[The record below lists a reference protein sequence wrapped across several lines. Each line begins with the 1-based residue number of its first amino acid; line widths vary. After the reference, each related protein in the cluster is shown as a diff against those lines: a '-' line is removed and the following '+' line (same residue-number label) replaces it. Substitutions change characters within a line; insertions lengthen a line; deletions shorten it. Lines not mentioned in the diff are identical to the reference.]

1 MSKLF
6 WIILCRCTALSTD
19 YTGEK
24 RLFFCLLSHSSVV
37 FAKQPEKDQT
47 GGGPW
52 VCLFPQGEEIPGI
65 CQKELCWAWQTNLF
79 ERATRTK
86 GYSVKGKGKENSKEE
101 LESRGSEA
109 RVGSSTVALQMCWV
123 SRPRGLSLEAAG
135 APGGQLNVQV
145 ISASP
150 FCPSSWWPCPDG
162 SEGVAWCPLLT
173 VPAQWLFAHSQMP
186 LLFIS
191 SQSLPLPPLPS
202 FLCSQHLLFFFL
214 PMLLSIAPVP
224 LLPLF
229 HIRLCL
235 LVIFFFLH
243 KESHH
248 NLDAL
253 FLCWVLSFWKGSSS
267 HEGLCCYSLFLD
279 HKSCCPWRPLGTMRI
294 WTMITK
300 RALHAWKRWKN

>member
-65 CQKELCWAWQTNLF
+65 CQKELCWPWQTKLF

-109 RVGSSTVALQMCWV
+109 RAGSSTVALQMCWV

-202 FLCSQHLLFFFL
+202 FLCSQRLLFLFL
-214 PMLLSIAPVP
+214 PMLPLHHSCSSSSFAPYSTLSP
-224 LLPLF
+224 
-229 HIRLCL
+229 CD
-235 LVIFFFLH
+235 IFFPTQGKPPQFGCFVSLLSCVFL
-243 KESHH
+243 KRKPFTWRSVLLLFVSGPQELLSMEASGHH
-248 NLDAL
+248 ENMNND
-253 FLCWVLSFWKGSSS
+253 
-267 HEGLCCYSLFLD
+267 
-279 HKSCCPWRPLGTMRI
+279 
-294 WTMITK
+294 
-300 RALHAWKRWKN
+300 N